1 MAKKKSRSAN
11 VARKRE
17 KRKRRQKSKQRQL
30 ASEKQR
36 KIQHSKLDE
45 EGLFDLLMYS
55 RDLIL
60 EPEFED
66 IYFDLDL
73 TQTLTTNFFFVKE
86 NKGSLETKDL
96 EYVEFEDLDGE
107 YDYIDGEKLLNVF
120 DDSEEFNDRFIE
132 EVINKLITPD
142 IIHSLRNA
150 LSSCEKR
157 FRRIGDRYK
166 ADAAFVSSSF
176 FDAVSEDKYAQH
188 PIFEGIMTKSLSL
201 SLGIP
206 MGIDM
211 LDLETIENISDII
224 PTQTSD
230 YSDED
235 FSSDYIQVIDDDD
248 DDDDDDMQLIDDVV
262 ETGMMLGVMQT
273 LFDSN
278 QDMAAFTPPTDEY
291 PAKALYKNCIGIEL
305 PELLQQWQEAR
316 ASNAISSNVNEP
328 FQELNVFFT
337 VSEDRLN
344 IYAQS
349 TDELTLA
356 MEKIEEHCESSIIF
370 LAKTIDEGGSTD
382 GTK

>member
-45 EGLFDLLMYS
+45 EGLFDLLMCS

-86 NKGSLETKDL
+86 NKGSLKTKDL

-107 YDYIDGEKLLNVF
+107 YDYIDGENLLNVF
-120 DDSEEFNDRFIE
+120 EDSEEFSDRFIE
-132 EVINKLITPD
+132 EVINKLITPE
-142 IIHSLRNA
+142 IIYALRNA

-176 FDAVSEDKYAQH
+176 FDAVPEDKYAQH
-188 PIFEGIMTKSLSL
+188 PIFEGIMMKSLSITI
-201 SLGIP
+201 GIP

-211 LDLETIENISDII
+211 LDLETIENFSDII

-235 FSSDYIQVIDDDD
+235 FSSDYIQVIDDD
-248 DDDDDDMQLIDDVV
+248 MQSVDDVV
-262 ETGMMLGVMQT
+262 DTGMIFGAMQT

-278 QDMAAFTPPTDEY
+278 QDMDAFTPPIDEY

-305 PELLQQWQEAR
+305 PELLQQWQESIN
-316 ASNAISSNVNEP
+316 SNGDSSIVNEP
-328 FQELNVFFT
+328 LQELDVYFT

-349 TDELTLA
+349 ADELALV
-356 MEKIEEHCESSIIF
+356 MENIEEHCESSIIF

-382 GTK
+382 GPK